1 MERSGEEVVWRSPSN
16 ETQGPTIFASGA
28 APAMTKPYIAHVH
41 DDIRGAALA
50 LDHVTHHMAYGRAY
64 SSCMASGLRSALG
77 PCSGWSFPRT
87 NISRFCILYKYM
99 SSLYIWYASSIAL
112 AIEKYYKIIQNTV

>member
-1 MERSGEEVVWRSPSN
+1 MERSVEEEVWRSPSN

-50 LDHVTHHMAYGRAY
+50 LGHVTRHMPYGR
-64 SSCMASGLRSALG
+64 GL
-77 PCSGWSFPRT
+77 
-87 NISRFCILYKYM
+87 
-99 SSLYIWYASSIAL
+99 
-112 AIEKYYKIIQNTV
+112 